1 MFLSDAYKKKLYGK
15 NINDRCYD
23 ILPYD
28 TKISG
33 DHNKLG
39 FYGFTSCKKN
49 GFTLTPA
56 LVFDEI
62 IYIPT
67 VIYHKQDNRKDTV
80 YIVQLAEYGYN
91 EHDLVVKTYASDS
104 ICYWL
109 QPVREEEGLRI
120 MHIDGENIDRK
131 AYHWICPMGNKA
143 FYAVILWIILL
154 VMIPVSALAELYF
167 VVALFVK
174 EDE

>member
-1 MFLSDAYKKKLYGK
+1 MIKSNKLIRAIAGGIILICSLAFFFPLDRYCYLSKGISVKMFLSDAYKKKLYGK

-39 FYGFTSCKKN
+39 FYGFTSCKKS

-67 VIYHKQDNRKDTV
+67 MIYHKLEQERYSLYCTV
-80 YIVQLAEYGYN
+80 G
-91 EHDLVVKTYASDS
+91 
-104 ICYWL
+104 
-109 QPVREEEGLRI
+109 RI
-120 MHIDGENIDRK
+120 R
-131 AYHWICPMGNKA
+131 
-143 FYAVILWIILL
+143 L
-154 VMIPVSALAELYF
+154 
-167 VVALFVK
+167 
-174 EDE
+174 